1 MTKKML
7 EKQEEDPQQ
16 ILIKVPEVGID
27 EVGRGAVFGPVF
39 SAVVILTEKNRY
51 ILKKLGVEDS
61 KKLTP
66 KKRKLLLPKI
76 LLLSSDYGIGQ
87 SSARE
92 IDKIGIRCA
101 TELSMIRA
109 LKKLK
114 EKPSEI
120 IIDGPLPLRQ
130 WNGIQK
136 NIISGDSK
144 FISIASAS
152 IVAKVSRDNLME
164 RLEKIYSGYLIF
176 KNKGY
181 GTREHLSIIK
191 ENGITNLHRKSF
203 LKNQILSSSDQS
215 KKSLTNCC

>member
-1 MTKKML
+1 MTL
-7 EKQEEDPQQ
+7 TIQEKQGEDPQQ
-16 ILIKVPEVGID
+16 ILNKVLEVGLD
-27 EVGRGAVFGPVF
+27 EVGKGAVFGPVF
-39 SAVVILTEKNRY
+39 SAVVVLTEKNKR
-51 ILKKLGVEDS
+51 ILKKFGVMDS

-92 IDKIGIRCA
+92 IDKLGIRVA

-114 EKPSEI
+114 EQPSEI
-120 IIDGPLPLRQ
+120 IIDGPLLLRP
-130 WNGIQK
+130 WKGIQK
-136 NIISGDSK
+136 NIVSGDSK
-144 FISIASAS
+144 FTAIASAS

-164 RLEKIYSGYLIF
+164 RLEKKYSGYFIF

-181 GTREHLSIIK
+181 GTKKHLSIIK
-191 ENGITNLHRKSF
+191 QNGITNLHRKSF
-203 LKNQILSSSDQS
+203 LK
-215 KKSLTNCC
+215 KSNLI

>member
-1 MTKKML
+1 MNKL
-7 EKQEEDPQQ
+7 S
-16 ILIKVPEVGID
+16 EVGID

-39 SAVVILTEKNRY
+39 SAVVVLTEQNKHT
-51 ILKKLGVEDS
+51 LKQFGVTDS

-66 KKRKLLLPKI
+66 QKRKLLLPKI

-92 IDKIGIRCA
+92 IDKFGIRVA

-114 EKPSEI
+114 DTPSEI
-120 IIDGPLPLRQ
+120 IIDGTLLLRP
-130 WNGIQK
+130 WKGIQK
-136 NIISGDSK
+136 NIILGDSK
-144 FISIASAS
+144 FTSIAAAS
-152 IVAKVSRDNLME
+152 IVAKVSRDNLMK
-164 RLEKIYSGYLIF
+164 RLEKKYSGYLIF

-181 GTREHLSIIK
+181 GTKEHFSNIK

-203 LKNQILSSSDQS
+203 LK
-215 KKSLTNCC
+215 KSNLI

>member
-1 MTKKML
+1 MN
-7 EKQEEDPQQ
+7 
-16 ILIKVPEVGID
+16 KVSEFGID

-39 SAVVILTEKNRY
+39 SAVVVLNEKNKI
-51 ILKKLGVEDS
+51 ILKQFGVTDS

-92 IDKIGIRCA
+92 IDNLGIRVA

-114 EKPSEI
+114 QKPSEI
-120 IIDGPLPLRQ
+120 IIDGPLLLRL
-130 WNGIQK
+130 WDRNQK
-136 NIISGDSK
+136 NIVSGDSK
-144 FISIASAS
+144 FTSIASAS

-164 RLEKIYSGYLIF
+164 RLEKKYSGYLIF

-181 GTREHLSIIK
+181 GTREHLSSIK
-191 ENGITNLHRKSF
+191 ENGTTNLHRKSF
-203 LKNQILSSSDQS
+203 LK
-215 KKSLTNCC
+215 KSNLI

>member
-1 MTKKML
+1 MQEKK
-7 EKQEEDPQQ
+7 EEDLQQ
-16 ILIKVPEVGID
+16 VLNKVSEVGID

-39 SAVVILTEKNRY
+39 SAVVVLTEKNKF
-51 ILKKLGVEDS
+51 ILKQLGIIDS

-66 KKRKLLLPKI
+66 KKRKFLLPKI

-92 IDKIGIRCA
+92 IDKHGIRVA

-114 EKPSEI
+114 KKPSEL
-120 IIDGPLPLRQ
+120 IIDGPLLLRP
-130 WNGIQK
+130 WKGIQK
-136 NIISGDSK
+136 NIVSGDSK
-144 FISIASAS
+144 FTAIASAS

-164 RLEKIYSGYLIF
+164 SLEKKYSGYLIF

-181 GTREHLSIIK
+181 GTKEHLSIIK
-191 ENGITNLHRKSF
+191 EKGITNLHRKSF
-203 LKNQILSSSDQS
+203 LK
-215 KKSLTNCC
+215 KSNLI

>member
-1 MTKKML
+1 MQEKK
-7 EKQEEDPQQ
+7 EEGLQQ
-16 ILIKVPEVGID
+16 ILNSVYEVGVD

-39 SAVVILTEKNRY
+39 SAVVLLTEKNKL
-51 ILKKLGVEDS
+51 ILKKFGVKDS

-76 LLLSSDYGIGQ
+76 IQLASDYGIGQ
-87 SSARE
+87 SSVRE
-92 IDKIGIRCA
+92 IDKFGIRVA

-114 EKPSEI
+114 EKPSEL
-120 IIDGPLPLRQ
+120 IIDGPLLLRP
-130 WNGIQK
+130 WKGIQK
-136 NIISGDSK
+136 NIVSGDSK

-164 RLEKIYSGYLIF
+164 SLEKKYSGYFIY

-181 GTREHLSIIK
+181 GTREHLSIIN
-191 ENGITNLHRKSF
+191 EYGITNLHRKSF
-203 LKNQILSSSDQS
+203 LKKLNL
-215 KKSLTNCC
+215 L

>member
-1 MTKKML
+1 MQEKK
-7 EKQEEDPQQ
+7 EEDLQQ
-16 ILIKVPEVGID
+16 ISNKLSETGLD
-27 EVGRGAVFGPVF
+27 EVGKGAIFGPVF
-39 SAVVILTEKNRY
+39 SAVVVLTEKSKLV
-51 ILKKLGVEDS
+51 LKQLGVIDS
-61 KKLTP
+61 KRLTP

-76 LLLSSDYGIGQ
+76 ILLSSDYGIGQ

-92 IDKIGIRCA
+92 IDKFGIRLA

-114 EKPSEI
+114 MKPSEL
-120 IIDGPLPLRQ
+120 IIDGPLSLRP
-130 WNGIQK
+130 WKGIQK
-136 NIISGDSK
+136 NIVSGDLK
-144 FISIASAS
+144 FTAIAAAS

-164 RLEKIYSGYLIF
+164 RLEKKYSGYFIS

-203 LKNQILSSSDQS
+203 LQ
-215 KKSLTNCC
+215 KSNLI

>member
-1 MTKKML
+1 MQEKK
-7 EKQEEDPQQ
+7 EEDHLQ
-16 ILIKVPEVGID
+16 LLNKVSEVGID
-27 EVGRGAVFGPVF
+27 EVGKGAVFGPVF
-39 SAVVILTEKNRY
+39 SAVVVLTEKNKF
-51 ILKKLGVEDS
+51 ILKQLGVMDS

-66 KKRKLLLPKI
+66 KKRKLLLSKI

-92 IDKIGIRCA
+92 IDELGIRVA

-120 IIDGPLPLRQ
+120 LIDGPLLLRP
-130 WNGIQK
+130 WDGFQK
-136 NIISGDSK
+136 NIVSGDSK
-144 FISIASAS
+144 FTSISAAS

-164 RLEKIYSGYLIF
+164 RLEKKYAGYLIF

-181 GTREHLSIIK
+181 GTREHLSSIK

-203 LKNQILSSSDQS
+203 LK
-215 KKSLTNCC
+215 KSNLF

>member
-1 MTKKML
+1 MQEKK
-7 EKQEEDPQQ
+7 EEDHQQ
-16 ILIKVPEVGID
+16 VLNKIFEVGID

-39 SAVVILTEKNRY
+39 SAVVVLTEKNKST
-51 ILKKLGVEDS
+51 LKQYGVKDS

-66 KKRKLLLPKI
+66 KQRELLLPKI

-92 IDKIGIRCA
+92 IDKLGIRLA

-114 EKPSEI
+114 KQPSEL
-120 IIDGPLPLRQ
+120 IIDGPLLLRP
-130 WNGIQK
+130 WKGIQK

-144 FISIASAS
+144 FTSIASAS
-152 IVAKVSRDNLME
+152 IVAKVSRDKLME
-164 RLEKIYSGYLIF
+164 RLEKKYSGYFLF

-191 ENGITNLHRKSF
+191 KNGITNLHRKSF
-203 LKNQILSSSDQS
+203 LK
-215 KKSLTNCC
+215 KSNII

>member
-1 MTKKML
+1 MQEKK
-7 EKQEEDPQQ
+7 EEDLQQ
-16 ILIKVPEVGID
+16 VLNKAFEVGID

-39 SAVVILTEKNRY
+39 SAVVVLTEKNRF
-51 ILKKLGVEDS
+51 ILKQFGVMDS

-87 SSARE
+87 SSVRE
-92 IDKIGIRCA
+92 IDNLGIRAA

-114 EKPSEI
+114 EKPSEL
-120 IIDGPLPLRQ
+120 IIDGPLLLRP
-130 WNGIQK
+130 WKGIQK
-136 NIISGDSK
+136 NIVSGDSK
-144 FISIASAS
+144 FTAIASAS

-164 RLEKIYSGYLIF
+164 RLEKKYSGYLIF

-181 GTREHLSIIK
+181 GTKEHLSIIK

-203 LKNQILSSSDQS
+203 LKNSNLI
-215 KKSLTNCC
+215 

>member
-1 MTKKML
+1 MNK
-7 EKQEEDPQQ
+7 
-16 ILIKVPEVGID
+16 ISEVGID
-27 EVGRGAVFGPVF
+27 EVGRGAIFGPVF
-39 SAVVILTEKNRY
+39 SAVIVLNEKNKFT
-51 ILKKLGVEDS
+51 LKQFGVKDS

-66 KKRKLLLPKI
+66 KKRKLLSQKI

-87 SSARE
+87 SSASE
-92 IDKIGIRCA
+92 IDKLGIRVA

-114 EKPSEI
+114 EKPSELL
-120 IIDGPLPLRQ
+120 IDGPLLLRP

-136 NIISGDSK
+136 NIVSGDSK
-144 FISIASAS
+144 FTSISAAS

-164 RLEKIYSGYLIF
+164 SLEKKCSGYFIF

-191 ENGITNLHRKSF
+191 ENGITSLHRKSF
-203 LKNQILSSSDQS
+203 LK
-215 KKSLTNCC
+215 KSNLI

>member
-1 MTKKML
+1 MQEKKG
-7 EKQEEDPQQ
+7 EDHQQ
-16 ILIKVPEVGID
+16 VLNKRYEVGID

-39 SAVVILTEKNRY
+39 SAVVVLTEKNKFA
-51 ILKKLGVEDS
+51 LKQFGVKDS

-76 LLLSSDYGIGQ
+76 LLLSLDYGIGQ
-87 SSARE
+87 ASARE
-92 IDKIGIRCA
+92 IDELGIRVA

-114 EKPSEI
+114 EKPSEL
-120 IIDGPLPLRQ
+120 IIDGPLLLRP
-130 WNGIQK
+130 WDGIQK
-136 NIISGDSK
+136 NIVSGDSK

-164 RLEKIYSGYLIF
+164 RLEKKYSGYLIF

-181 GTREHLSIIK
+181 GTKEHLSIIK

-203 LKNQILSSSDQS
+203 LKNQILFNSHQS

>member
-1 MTKKML
+1 A
-7 EKQEEDPQQ
+7 
-16 ILIKVPEVGID
+16 I
-27 EVGRGAVFGPVF
+27 FGPVF
-39 SAVVILTEKNRY
+39 AAAVVLTEKNKL
-51 ILKKLGVEDS
+51 ILKQFGVTDS

-92 IDKIGIRCA
+92 IDKLGIRSA

-114 EKPSEI
+114 EKPSEL
-120 IIDGPLPLRQ
+120 IIDGPLLLRP
-130 WNGIQK
+130 WGGIQK

-164 RLEKIYSGYLIF
+164 RLEKKYSGYLIF

-181 GTREHLSIIK
+181 GTREHFSLLK
-191 ENGITNLHRKSF
+191 KNGITKLHRKSF
-203 LKNQILSSSDQS
+203 LK
-215 KKSLTNCC
+215 KSNLI